1 MKNLCIFLILCFS
14 TYIFFQQSFNE
25 IMIQICCF
33 LISPI
38 ILLFYIP
45 YRLMYYENKSIH
57 IIDKDGTIRET
68 KNVTIRKN

>member
-1 MKNLCIFLILCFS
+1 
-14 TYIFFQQSFNE
+14 
-25 IMIQICCF
+25 MIQICCF

-57 IIDKDGTIRET
+57 IIDKDGTIHET